1 MDLKSHR
8 GFLDKGVLNRMMFSY
23 LVEYLDGGIH
33 CEGGTSPFSK
43 IGILFIALLHNAQ
56 VACSCHI
63 LVCVKTCCTIAAY
76 QYTCTYNI
84 LYSLSCV
91 REQCDD
97 GL

>member
-1 MDLKSHR
+1 M
-8 GFLDKGVLNRMMFSY
+8 GVFTVREERL
-23 LVEYLDGGIH
+23 L
-33 CEGGTSPFSK
+33 FSK

-63 LVCVKTCCTIAAY
+63 LVCGKTCCTIAAY
-76 QYTCTYNI
+76 QYTCTYNM

-97 GL
+97 GRFVSFS